1 MNRTLLAIPLLFL
14 SATALFA
21 AEETAYAPAKA
32 APAAPAAASAPAPV
46 PGGESEKAKDWKGL
60 QAQEQWVARLKK
72 QTDGEVRQLSEMRS
86 RVANKYKLDP
96 KKFDEGDYAYDEKTD
111 AFVER

>member
-1 MNRTLLAIPLLFL
+1 MKWTLLAISFLFL
-14 SATALFA
+14 SAFVSFA
-21 AEETAYAPAKA
+21 AEEKAVVPTKEVPAV
-32 APAAPAAASAPAPV
+32 AAATAPV
-46 PGGESEKAKDWKGL
+46 VGAESEKAKDWKGL

-96 KKFDEGDYAYDEKTD
+96 KIFEIGGYLYDEKTD
-111 AFVER
+111 SFVER